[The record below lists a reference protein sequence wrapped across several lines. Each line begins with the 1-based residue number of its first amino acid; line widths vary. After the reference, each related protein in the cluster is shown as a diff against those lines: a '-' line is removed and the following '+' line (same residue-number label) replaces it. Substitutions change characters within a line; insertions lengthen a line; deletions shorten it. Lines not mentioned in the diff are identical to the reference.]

1 MNYLFTIEQ
10 GNLLIRLLLAHI
22 IADFVLQNR
31 NMVQNKNWFSV
42 PMGLHI
48 VIVFASS
55 YLFSC
60 SIKIAALIA
69 LSHWFFDGIK
79 VMLTKEKKWSEYT
92 LFWIDQT
99 LHILV
104 IIALWAYKFN
114 LFAACKAAF
123 LLPFMNYKMSLLLT
137 GYATV
142 IWPMGYFIKFALDK
156 MELLEVQPKNN
167 QVNPHVRAMPQ
178 VNIDSTQKNIN
189 IKNAGKI
196 IGQFERI
203 IILTFVLLNEY
214 AAIGFLI
221 TGKSI
226 IRFAQKDEN
235 LKSEYVLVG
244 TMMSYALSILAGL
257 GINALLK

>member
-31 NMVQNKNWFSV
+31 NMVQNKNWFNV

-48 VIVFASS
+48 IIVFALS

-79 VMLTKEKKWSEYT
+79 VMLTKEKKWSEYK
-92 LFWIDQT
+92 LFGIDQT

-104 IIALWAYKFN
+104 IITLWAYKFN
-114 LFAACKAAF
+114 LFMACKAAF
-123 LLPFMNYKMSLLLT
+123 VLPFTNYKMSLLLM
-137 GYATV
+137 GYAIV

-156 MELLEVQPKNN
+156 MELWGEPLSNSVNN
-167 QVNPHVRAMPQ
+167 SDNLTSEANENVNE
-178 VNIDSTQKNIN
+178 KNIN
-189 IKNAGKI
+189 IINAGKI

-203 IILTFVLLNEY
+203 IILTFVLLNQFE
-214 AAIGFLI
+214 AIGFLI

-257 GINALLK
+257 LINALLK